1 MAHSY
6 ALWSEPISNG
16 SADQVGW
23 PPESKAADRANEGDL
38 LSRNSV
44 IRYRTRP
51 DAAEE
56 NVRLVEA
63 VYAALA
69 EARPPDFEYATFRLD
84 DGATFVH
91 VARLP
96 DNENPL
102 AALPAFADFQR
113 GLAER
118 CVEQPAPSG
127 ATLVGSY
134 PDRS

>member
-1 MAHSY
+1 M
-6 ALWSEPISNG
+6 
-16 SADQVGW
+16 
-23 PPESKAADRANEGDL
+23 GDVM
-38 LSRNSV
+38 SRTSV

-69 EARPPDFEYATFRLD
+69 EAKPPNFEYATYRLD

-96 DNENPL
+96 DTENPL
-102 AALPAFADFQR
+102 ATLPEFAEFQR
-113 GLAER
+113 ELVDR
-118 CVEQPAPSG
+118 CVEQPDPRG
-127 ATLVGSY
+127 ATVVGSY
-134 PDRS
+134 ADRS